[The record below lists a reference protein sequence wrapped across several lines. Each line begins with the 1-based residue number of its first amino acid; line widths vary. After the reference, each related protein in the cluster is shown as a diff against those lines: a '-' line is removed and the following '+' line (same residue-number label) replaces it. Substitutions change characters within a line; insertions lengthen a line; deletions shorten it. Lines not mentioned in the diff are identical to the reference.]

1 VHLLVQNMTV
11 FLDNFKEANEVIEN
25 DC

>member
-11 FLDNFKEANEVIEN
+11 FLDQRS
-25 DC
+25 